1 MKAIIQIQKEGK
13 YYIATDIITNV
24 ADQGLTRDEAI
35 SNLKEGLELYYE
47 GIIEHIPKKNEI
59 SFLNINVE
67 SYVKA
72 TDPIC

>member
-13 YYIATDIITNV
+13 YYTATDIITNV

-47 GIIEHIPKKNEI
+47 GIIEHISKKKEI
-59 SFLNINVE
+59 SFLNIDVE
-67 SYVKA
+67 PYVKA
-72 TDPIC
+72 TNSIC